1 MESRNVT
8 LTLEQAK
15 EWYEK
20 GGDLREVALKA
31 YTEKELKARRFES
44 ITDFNKVLE
53 FLYIAGGLS
62 SYTNPSDIRLY
73 ITKLES
79 VSKSAAANLKLS
91 LIRKALNWDEG
102 LSLTQ
107 GQVWYPY
114 TPFVKSTSRYYDD
127 EVKSGQMKE
136 VAKFNYNG
144 ENYTLL
150 GGNANNGAFAGLGYF
165 FSYNGVGG
173 AGADVGFLGCSTK
186 EIAQH
191 FGLYFWKELFE
202 AKYADY
208 INFMWL

>member
-31 YTEKELKARRFES
+31 YTVKELKAKRFEQL
-44 ITDFNKVLE
+44 TNFDKVLE

-62 SYTNPSDIRLY
+62 STTSPSDIRLY
-73 ITKLES
+73 ITKLET

-114 TPFVKSTSRYYDD
+114 TPFVKSTSHYYDD

-144 ENYTLL
+144 ENFTLL
-150 GGNANNGAFAGLGYF
+150 GSHANAGAAAGLGYF
-165 FSYNGVGG
+165 ISLLGVGS
-173 AGADVGFLGCSTK
+173 AAADVGFLGCSSK
-186 EIAQH
+186 EVAQH

>member
-31 YTEKELKARRFES
+31 YTAKELKAKRFEQL
-44 ITDFNKVLE
+44 TNFDKVLE

-62 SYTNPSDIRLY
+62 STTSPSDIRLY
-73 ITKLES
+73 ITKLET

-114 TPFVKSTSRYYDD
+114 TPFVKSTSNYYDD
-127 EVKSGQMKE
+127 EVRSGQMKE

-144 ENYTLL
+144 ENFTLL
-150 GGNANNGAFAGLGYF
+150 GGHATDGAYAGLGLF
-165 FSYNGVGG
+165 HSSFDVG
-173 AGADVGFLGCSTK
+173 AASADVGFLGCSSK
-186 EIAQH
+186 EVAQH